1 MPTNDELK
9 LQKERIRLAQQAKKV
24 FSVQKEIE
32 KLEHKILKFK
42 TKLEKEQQ
50 KAQDIKD
57 TIYILEQKI
66 ELQSSRVPP
75 TIETESIPKKRLKGK
90 KVKRLPAPKDD

>member
-24 FSVQKEIE
+24 FNVQKEIE
-32 KLEHKILKFK
+32 KLEHKILKFQN
-42 TKLEKEQQ
+42 KLEKEQQ

-57 TIYILEQKI
+57 NIYILEQKI

-90 KVKRLPAPKDD
+90 KVKRLPAPKDE